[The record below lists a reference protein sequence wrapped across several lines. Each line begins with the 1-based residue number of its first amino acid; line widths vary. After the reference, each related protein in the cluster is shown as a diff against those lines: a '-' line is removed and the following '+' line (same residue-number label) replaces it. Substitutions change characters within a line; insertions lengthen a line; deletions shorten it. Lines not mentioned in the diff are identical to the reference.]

1 MCVCIVCRET
11 KRFTARDEEVD
22 CNTHLEDAGREEVG
36 RVRGDGVGEHG
47 LLRGGQAPDELD
59 ELP

>member
-1 MCVCIVCRET
+1 VCRET